1 MRHPTHQ
8 RARTLAAGATL
19 AGGACVLAFWIMY
32 FSSDAALGHGDPAVH
47 AFERAFLVADLVFAV
62 VLVSA
67 GVALLR
73 RRPAGTFLLVAAAAM
88 SLYLALLDL
97 TFYSRQ
103 GLYASFD
110 GSALMELVVNALCLG
125 GGLMGL
131 RWGWLFWSGRTA

>member
-1 MRHPTHQ
+1 
-8 RARTLAAGATL
+8 
-19 AGGACVLAFWIMY
+19 MY
-32 FSSDAALGHGDPAVH
+32 FSSGAALGHGSPAVH
-47 AFERAFLVADLVFAV
+47 AFEGAFLVADLVFAS
-62 VLVSA
+62 VLVCA

-73 RRPAGTFLLVAAAAM
+73 RRPVGTFLLVAAAAM

-97 TFYSRQ
+97 TFYARQ

-131 RWGWLFWSGRTA
+131 RWGWLFWSRSPA